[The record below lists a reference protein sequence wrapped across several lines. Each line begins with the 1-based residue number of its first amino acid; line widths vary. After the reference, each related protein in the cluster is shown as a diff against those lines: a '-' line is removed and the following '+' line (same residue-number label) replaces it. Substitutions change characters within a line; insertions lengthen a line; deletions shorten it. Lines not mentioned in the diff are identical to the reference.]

1 MIDGKPNTCFT
12 ANNNWLWM
20 IPLFLLLATNPIY
33 AQSYQFNANCQNA
46 YHSFMS
52 MKIEEGKAHL
62 LKEITSN
69 PTNYLTVTLSN
80 YEDFISLTFNE
91 NPREYKARKKLL
103 QTRVQLIE
111 HSDQKSPY
119 YLFSKA
125 LLYFQWSIIQI
136 KYADYWDA
144 AWDFRKSFITF
155 KENKKLFPGFAY
167 NDIFIGAQE
176 AVISTIPSG
185 YKWISKILGMKGN
198 MKNGMGLLSKFINS
212 NQTPFMEESFLYY
225 IYLKNYLE
233 NDVEGAAQI
242 IKTYKLDTKNNL
254 LFAFM
259 AANLALN
266 NKKATI
272 AENILAG
279 RNMSKEYLQFPMLD
293 YEMGDAKMKRLDYGA
308 ITYFEKYIKYSQ
320 SNFYIKDAC
329 FNIAIC
335 YYLMGKND
343 LADQYKRKTK
353 NIGKMESDADKNAHK
368 NASKPFPQRELLK
381 ARLLNDGGNN
391 EQALQILLGAKDLNT
406 ENQLEYYYRLAR
418 VYDELHDYDKAIAN
432 YAKTIDLGS
441 SSTEYFAARAAL
453 QAGYIYEK
461 KGNKT
466 EALRYFNIT
475 LNLEDHDYKNSLDQR
490 AKSGINRIKGN

>member
-1 MIDGKPNTCFT
+1 
-12 ANNNWLWM
+12 
-20 IPLFLLLATNPIY
+20 
-33 AQSYQFNANCQNA
+33 
-46 YHSFMS
+46 MS

-62 LKEITSN
+62 LREVTGN
-69 PTNYLTVTLSN
+69 PANYLPVILSN

-91 NPREYKARKKLL
+91 NPKEYKARKPLFQKRLKLL
-103 QTRVQLIE
+103 EQ
-111 HSDQKSPY
+111 SNQKSPY
-119 YLFSKA
+119 YLFGKA

-155 KENKKLFPGFAY
+155 KENKTLFPAFAF
-167 NDIFIGAQE
+167 NDIYIGAQE

-198 MKNGMGLLSKFINS
+198 MKNGMNLLGKFINS
-212 NQTPFMEESFLYY
+212 DQTLFKEESFLYY

-233 NDVEGAAQI
+233 NEVEAAAQI

-266 NKKATI
+266 NKNAAV
-272 AENILAG
+272 AESILAG

-293 YEMGDAKMKRLDYGA
+293 YEMGDAKMKRLDYSA
-308 ITYFEKYIKYSQ
+308 INYFEKFIKYSQ
-320 SNFYIKDAC
+320 SNFYTKDAC
-329 FNIAIC
+329 YNIAIC

-343 LADQYKRKTK
+343 LAEQYKRKTK
-353 NIGKMESDADKNAHK
+353 LIGKTESDADKNAHK
-368 NASKPFPQRELLK
+368 NAGKPFPHRDLLK
-381 ARLLNDGGNN
+381 AKLLNDGGNN
-391 EQALQILLGAKDLNT
+391 EQALLILNSAKEINA
-406 ENQLEYYYRLAR
+406 ENQLEYYYRLGR
-418 VYDELHDYDKAIAN
+418 VYDELHDYEKAISN
-432 YAKTIDLGS
+432 YVKTIELGN

-461 KGNKT
+461 KGNKS
-466 EALRYFNIT
+466 EALRYFNMT
-475 LNLEDHDYKNSLDQR
+475 LNMEDHDYKNSLDQR
-490 AKSGINRIKGN
+490 AKSGINRIKGQ